1 MKKKKN
7 TSTGKNTAPKCKV
20 KRVGILTGGGD
31 CPGLNAVIRAIA
43 KTLIDPYNVEVIG
56 FKDGFRGLVL
66 NQTKRLTYMT
76 VSGILDRGGTILG
89 SSNKDNPFH
98 FGQIRNGKMTYRDLS
113 HKALE
118 SYKKRNLDALICLG
132 GDGTMSIA
140 NDLVKKGMNIIG
152 VPKTIDNDLMET
164 DRTFGFDTSVSIVTE
179 AIDRLRTTAAS
190 HHRCLIVE
198 TMGRYAGWIALE
210 SGIAG
215 GADVILI
222 PEIPFNPSLVCDIVD
237 QRFKHHKH
245 YTIILVAEGA
255 KWEGGEMVVERTVED
270 SPDPI
275 RLGGIGKVVATFIE
289 ESTGVESRAIVLG
302 HVQRGGTP
310 TAFDRVLATR
320 YGYHAAKLAVAGNF
334 GKIVCLK
341 GNNIT
346 EVAISKVAN
355 KCRKVPLDSSL
366 IDVARATG
374 TYFGNESEIHRKT
387 PRRKR
392 MPIEAG

>member
-7 TSTGKNTAPKCKV
+7 TSANDNFAAKCKV
-20 KRVGILTGGGD
+20 KKVGILTGGGD
-31 CPGLNAVIRAIA
+31 CPGLNAVIRAVT
-43 KTLIDPYNVEVIG
+43 KTLIGRYNVEVIG

-98 FGQIRNGKMTYRDLS
+98 FGQMRNGRMIYSDLSRQTMQTYR
-113 HKALE
+113 KN
-118 SYKKRNLDALICLG
+118 NLDALICLG

-140 NDLVKKGMNIIG
+140 NDLIKKGMNIIG

-179 AIDRLRTTAAS
+179 AVDRLRTTAAS
-190 HHRCLIVE
+190 HHRCLVVE

-210 SGIAG
+210 AGIAG

-222 PEIPFNPSLVCDIVD
+222 PEIPFNPSLVCDVVD
-237 QRFKHHKH
+237 SRFSHHKH

-255 KWEGGEMVVERTVED
+255 KWEGGEMVVERTVKD
-270 SPDPI
+270 SPDPV

-320 YGYHAAKLAVAGNF
+320 YGYRAAELAAAGDF

-341 GNNIT
+341 GSDIT
-346 EVAISKVAN
+346 EVAITRVAN
-355 KCRKVPLDSSL
+355 KCRTVPLDSPL
-366 IDVARATG
+366 IKAARATG
-374 TYFGNESEIHRKT
+374 TYFGNEPEIYTKKR
-387 PRRKR
+387 RRKR
-392 MPIEAG
+392 MPVEAG